1 MKHIHSYS
9 TPGQNASHQNTSI
22 KKLAHTVLE
31 LLNRMRQGEPR
42 DQRREENTHASVLP
56 LTERH
61 VHIHRTQSEAS
72 SPIALYTAALL
83 QRLCSNERTD
93 HAETPPQAT
102 TMQTVLPLSKGPDR
116 TKVPPARC
124 SLKRIPE
131 MQTVTRLFCLPRS
144 QCLHACP
151 YRRLTHV
158 HLGLRSV
165 QTGLYSA
172 RTGKGSVSEVYIY
185 GCLCAMELQKNEII
199 DSTIL
204 IQNIEVACL
213 KGNRSV
219 ETDQVD
225 ISWILTSHQTL
236 IRLERNE

>member
-1 MKHIHSYS
+1 MRPVNRTGSPQDEPHIYSYFIPGHLGMKHIHSYS

-72 SPIALYTAALL
+72 SPIALYTAALR
-83 QRLCSNERTD
+83 QRLGSNERTD

-185 GCLCAMELQKNEII
+185 TAACVLWNYRKKN
-199 DSTIL
+199 
-204 IQNIEVACL
+204 
-213 KGNRSV
+213 
-219 ETDQVD
+219 
-225 ISWILTSHQTL
+225 
-236 IRLERNE
+236 